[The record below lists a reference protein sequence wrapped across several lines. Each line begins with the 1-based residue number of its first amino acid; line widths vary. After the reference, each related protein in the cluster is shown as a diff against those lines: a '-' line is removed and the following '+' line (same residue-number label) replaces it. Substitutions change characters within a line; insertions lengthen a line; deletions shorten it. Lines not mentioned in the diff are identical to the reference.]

1 MEGYDAADMAAFL
14 DRALHSAA
22 RRTLSAPPDPAA
34 AASAA
39 ASPTEGAGGGARDGA
54 PPAGGTR
61 KLLQLTADD
70 VAVARKDFSPAAFWG
85 VGKPPDPA
93 AGIKVRLWSS
103 FFSGPVRVVGF
114 SSIVEWT
121 ACCQM

>member
-22 RRTLSAPPDPAA
+22 RRTLSAPPDPTAA
-34 AASAA
+34 AA
-39 ASPTEGAGGGARDGA
+39 ASPTEGGGGGARDGA
-54 PPAGGTR
+54 SPAGRTK
-61 KLLQLTADD
+61 KLLLTADD

-93 AGIKVRLWSS
+93 AGIKVRL
-103 FFSGPVRVVGF
+103 
-114 SSIVEWT
+114 
-121 ACCQM
+121 